1 MITVVKAPA
10 YLTVQDC
17 GRTHGR
23 AAGVPPGGAMDVFA
37 ISAANAMVGNDA
49 GAAGLEWAL
58 GGGSIRFERDC
69 AFALAGARVGA
80 SLDGKDVA
88 PCTTAHARAGSTLSV
103 EQFISGRF
111 LYVAVSGGIDV
122 PILMGSRSTYLPAR
136 FGGYEGRRLKSG
148 DSIPLGPE
156 RSQRPEAGL
165 HCAADLMPPYEGGI
179 VHVTSGTHEKMFDE
193 AAWRVFTESSYR
205 VSASSDRTGYKLEGT
220 RIGNPIGTLPSEAGC
235 PGTIQV
241 PGDGLPIALMADAPT
256 VGGYPKIAVVSEA
269 DLPILAQRRPGE
281 SVRFELV
288 GIEHSQR
295 ASRRRAA
302 DLRAISLLA
311 SRGART

>member
-10 YLTVQDC
+10 YLTVQDR
-17 GRTHGR
+17 GRTYGR
-23 AAGVPPGGAMDVFA
+23 AAGVPSGGAMDMFA
-37 ISAANAMVGNDA
+37 ISAANVIVGNDA

-69 AFALAGARVGA
+69 AFALAGARVEA
-80 SLDGKDVA
+80 SLDGKVVA
-88 PCTTAHARAGSTLSV
+88 PCTTAHAGAGSVLYV
-103 EQFISGRF
+103 GQFVSGRF

-122 PILMGSRSTYLPAR
+122 PILMGSKSTYLPAH

-148 DSIPLGPE
+148 DTIPLGPE
-156 RSQRPEAGL
+156 TNPRPEAGL
-165 HCAADLMPPYEGGI
+165 HCAADLMPPYDGGI
-179 VHVTSGTHEKMFDE
+179 VHVTSGTNERMFDE
-193 AAWRVFTESSYR
+193 AAWSVFTESAYR
-205 VSASSDRTGYKLEGT
+205 VTAASDRTGYKLEGS
-220 RIGNPIGTLPSEAGC
+220 RIGNPVGTLPSEAGC

-281 SVRFELV
+281 SVRFELI
-288 GIEHSQR
+288 GIEQSQR

-302 DLRAISLLA
+302 DLQAISLLA
-311 SRGART
+311 SRGKRT

>member
-10 YLTVQDC
+10 YLTVQDR

-37 ISAANAMVGNDA
+37 ISAANALVGNEPE
-49 GAAGLEWAL
+49 AAALEWAL
-58 GGGSIRFERDC
+58 GGGSIRFESDC
-69 AFALAGARVGA
+69 AFALAGARVEA
-80 SLDGKDVA
+80 SLDGRDIA
-88 PCTTAHARAGSTLSV
+88 PCTTAHAGAGSTLSV
-103 EQFISGRF
+103 AQFVSGRF

-122 PILMGSRSTYLPAR
+122 PVLMGSRSTYLPAH

-148 DSIPLGPE
+148 DRIPLGPQ
-156 RSQRPEAGL
+156 RNRRPEAGI

-193 AAWRVFTESSYR
+193 AAWSIFTEGPYR
-205 VSASSDRTGYKLEGT
+205 VSAASDRTGYKLEGA
-220 RIGNPIGTLPSEAGC
+220 RIENPLGTLPSEAGC

-281 SVRFELV
+281 SVRFELI